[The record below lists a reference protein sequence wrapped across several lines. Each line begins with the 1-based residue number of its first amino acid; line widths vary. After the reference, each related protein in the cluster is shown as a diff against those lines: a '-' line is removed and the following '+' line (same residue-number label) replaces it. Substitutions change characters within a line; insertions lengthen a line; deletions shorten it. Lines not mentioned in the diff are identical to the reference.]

1 MRGVLCGLLQEGAQD
16 RKHGIPRIAG
26 LQATPASM
34 RLLSIE
40 PLLENLGTIDLQG
53 ISWVIVGGE
62 SGPGARPMKEGWVLS
77 ILEQCAAARIPFS
90 FKQWGGVR
98 KKATGR
104 KLLGRTYD
112 EFPKRVQHPMLP
124 TRRRVRHISKMEDK
138 TRLAHQLRR
147 CYSLLDR
154 SPTVGVPT
162 EVSTAADLGRNGF
175 RSAAHPC
182 KTPRS
187 GVGRRPRAAP
197 SKPPASQMTATPALF
212 PTQSD
217 TIVAV

>member
-16 RKHGIPRIAG
+16 RKHGIPRIAD

-40 PLLENLGTIDLQG
+40 PRLEDLGTIDLQG
-53 ISWVIVGGE
+53 ISRVIVGGE

-124 TRRRVRHISKMEDK
+124 TRRRVHHISKIEDE
-138 TRLAHQLRR
+138 TRLAHNCAGAIPCLI
-147 CYSLLDR
+147 DR
-154 SPTVGVPT
+154 QQS
-162 EVSTAADLGRNGF
+162 
-175 RSAAHPC
+175 
-182 KTPRS
+182 
-187 GVGRRPRAAP
+187 
-197 SKPPASQMTATPALF
+197 ASQRGCS
-212 PTQSD
+212 QSPIWGR
-217 TIVAV
+217 IVKLPPSQAVE